1 MRTIKYLGATL
12 GKRSSIHP
20 IVSPTAKASFDGR
33 KHKIHLCFGHLQT
46 HSHVMPLYIP
56 TYITCGSLIPRWLG
70 AYRGIMSEFWKP
82 ALQPIVQSKET
93 SAQAKGITLS
103 AFFTLN
109 KDRCETMSM
118 GVGRVTKSG
127 ELILADIRNVQ
138 ALIGGIVRGR
148 IQMSQLCFWQSRS
161 EERGVIQIC
170 TMQDWNCQRKG
181 KGEKGKKTTCINIQ
195 KKARPE
201 PTTPTRE
208 CNIQ

>member
-1 MRTIKYLGATL
+1 
-12 GKRSSIHP
+12 
-20 IVSPTAKASFDGR
+20 
-33 KHKIHLCFGHLQT
+33 
-46 HSHVMPLYIP
+46 
-56 TYITCGSLIPRWLG
+56 
-70 AYRGIMSEFWKP
+70 MSEFWKP

-93 SAQAKGITLS
+93 SAQAKGIALS

-127 ELILADIRNVQ
+127 ELTLADIRNVQ

-170 TMQDWNCQRKG
+170 TMQDWSCQRKG
-181 KGEKGKKTTCINIQ
+181 KGREREKDNMHKYTKESKTRTDNTDQ
-195 KKARPE
+195 GM
-201 PTTPTRE
+201 
-208 CNIQ
+208 